1 MHHMGILSNR
11 SIFGPLFSLKL
22 NSCTYY
28 VQYNTNPI
36 GLLHCAIRDHNDYVI
51 LLFSKHSQ
59 ELTLSHLTRSVTG
72 ATNAVT
78 VTHVGCYADMWNASS
93 CQGIISLRR
102 GASLIYWVVVSVSQ
116 RAAFCPP
123 KGSAKIKQLPVIQN
137 VQQRPACCCPL
148 VAPSL

>member
-78 VTHVGCYADMWNASS
+78 VTHVTLTCEMLLHVKVLYLCVVEPVWFIELWLVCPRGPLSALQKVRLKLNNCQSS
-93 CQGIISLRR
+93 KMCS
-102 GASLIYWVVVSVSQ
+102 SV
-116 RAAFCPP
+116 
-123 KGSAKIKQLPVIQN
+123 
-137 VQQRPACCCPL
+137 RPA
-148 VAPSL
+148 VALLWLLHCNV

>member
-28 VQYNTNPI
+28 VQYNTNLI
-36 GLLHCAIRDHNDYVI
+36 GLLYRAIRDHNDYVM
-51 LLFSKHSQ
+51 LLFSKHSI
-59 ELTLSHLTRSVTG
+59 EFILSHFTWTKLNTAVTQMWDVTLTCQCNMSIHLSVWG
-72 ATNAVT
+72 AT
-78 VTHVGCYADMWNASS
+78 
-93 CQGIISLRR
+93 
-102 GASLIYWVVVSVSQ
+102 LIYWILVSLPQ
-116 RAAFCPP
+116 GTTFCPP

-137 VQQRPACCCPL
+137 VQTWPSCCCPL

>member
-36 GLLHCAIRDHNDYVI
+36 GPLHCAIRDHNDYVI

-59 ELTLSHLTRSVTG
+59 ELTLSHLTRTVTG

-78 VTHVGCYADMWNASS
+78 VTHVGCYTDM
-93 CQGIISLRR
+93 
-102 GASLIYWVVVSVSQ
+102 
-116 RAAFCPP
+116 
-123 KGSAKIKQLPVIQN
+123 
-137 VQQRPACCCPL
+137 
-148 VAPSL
+148 